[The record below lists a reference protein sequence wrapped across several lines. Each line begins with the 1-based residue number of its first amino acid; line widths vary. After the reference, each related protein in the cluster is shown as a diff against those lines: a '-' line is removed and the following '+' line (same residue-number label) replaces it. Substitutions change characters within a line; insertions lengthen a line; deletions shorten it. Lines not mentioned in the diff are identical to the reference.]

1 VSDERA
7 GIHGAAAGPLAGV
20 RAPPWV
26 SAPPSSGLATAPF
39 WPLSSSPA
47 PAKGRLGSSSPAPA
61 KGRFGWVSSPFP
73 FSFPYFFSIWFFSHP
88 N

>member
-1 VSDERA
+1 MGEHAAVERP
-7 GIHGAAAGPLAGV
+7 G
-20 RAPPWV
+20 R
-26 SAPPSSGLATAPF
+26 SAPFAEPGEQLPRFGL
-39 WPLSSSPA
+39 
-47 PAKGRLGSSSPAPA
+47 SSPAPA